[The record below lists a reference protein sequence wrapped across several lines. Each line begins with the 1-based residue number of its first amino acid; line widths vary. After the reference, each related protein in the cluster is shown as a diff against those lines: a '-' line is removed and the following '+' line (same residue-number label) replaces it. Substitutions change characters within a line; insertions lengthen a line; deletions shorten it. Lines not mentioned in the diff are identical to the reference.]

1 MARRFPPVC
10 QSLYQWALLRGH
22 PPAQF
27 VCREA
32 STSTFTLVHC
42 PSRMTC
48 RSDDPHVF
56 RVRQPCLTRQGWFI
70 ETLTLPFLP
79 HFPCVL
85 AWGVCLWK
93 VYSISLPEGWVVL
106 FHLSLFN
113 SLCKP
118 ARRAKCG
125 RLQDSPSFTVSTQYI
140 YSKSSP

>member
-10 QSLYQWALLRGH
+10 QSLHQWALLRGH

-27 VCREA
+27 VCWGA

-42 PSRMTC
+42 PSGMTC
-48 RSDDPHVF
+48 QSSDPHVF
-56 RVRQPCLTRQGWFI
+56 RVRQPFLVAELVYRSQ
-70 ETLTLPFLP
+70 TLPFLP
-79 HFPCVL
+79 HFPHVL
-85 AWGVCLWK
+85 AWAVCLWK
-93 VYSISLPEGWVVL
+93 VYSISLPEGRVVL
-106 FHLSLFN
+106 FHLSLFS

-125 RLQDSPSFTVSTQYI
+125 RLQDSPSFTVSTQCI